1 MLMKLLFCDAHNYER
16 SLKRRRL
23 AAFGLLAVGL
33 IGITCYFLL
42 VDGGPL
48 PDFAQGFYL
57 GAASG
62 ACLGAVILLV
72 RTQVLL
78 SDPEK
83 RKQAKIKETDER
95 ERQIVHSAFEWAG
108 FVTFFAAVAALFVT
122 LPVNIA
128 AFRAL
133 MGIIVLYAL
142 LFLLFSVWLE
152 RKL

>member
-1 MLMKLLFCDAHNYER
+1 MLINLLFCDAHDYER

-33 IGITCYFLL
+33 VGMACYFLL
-42 VDGGPL
+42 VDGGAL

-57 GAASG
+57 GAAG
-62 ACLGAVILLV
+62 GCCLGAAFLLI
-72 RTQVLL
+72 RTQALL
-78 SDPEK
+78 SDPAK
-83 RKQAKIKETDER
+83 RKRAKIRETDER
-95 ERQIVHSAFEWAG
+95 QRQIVHSAFEWAG
-108 FVTFFAAVAALFVT
+108 YVTFFAAVAALFVT
-122 LPVNIA
+122 LPVNMA

-142 LFLLFSVWLE
+142 LFLLFCLWLE